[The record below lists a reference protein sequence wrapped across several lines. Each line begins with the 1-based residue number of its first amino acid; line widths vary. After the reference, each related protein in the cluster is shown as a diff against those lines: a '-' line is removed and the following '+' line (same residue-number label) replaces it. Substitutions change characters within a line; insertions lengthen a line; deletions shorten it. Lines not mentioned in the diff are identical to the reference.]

1 MKTRVITAIILIALL
16 VPVLVFSGT
25 VVLTV
30 VAAFCSAVAVYE
42 ALKCIGTV
50 DKPALSVP
58 LFISSVAINIAA
70 WLCRNYGAERFVFVA
85 SFIAAITTIYLL
97 LVMVVS
103 KGKISIS
110 DISGSAFLS
119 LYIAFAFASILVL
132 RYYSSIGGYIYLLV
146 FIGAW
151 ITDTFAYFT
160 GMLFGKHKLIP
171 EISPKKTIEGSI
183 GGTVFCAATFVAYGL
198 IISKALKV
206 IALGESDYVILAVC
220 GIIVSVIS
228 QIGDLSM
235 SAVKR
240 HYGVKDFG
248 KIFPGHGGMLD
259 RVDSVMAVALALF
272 IFNEVVGVFNV

>member
-70 WLCRNYGAERFVFVA
+70 WLCRNDGAERFVFVA

-119 LYIAFAFASILVL
+119 LYIAFAFASILVQ
-132 RYYSSIGGYIYLLV
+132 SI
-146 FIGAW
+146 
-151 ITDTFAYFT
+151 
-160 GMLFGKHKLIP
+160 
-171 EISPKKTIEGSI
+171 
-183 GGTVFCAATFVAYGL
+183 
-198 IISKALKV
+198 
-206 IALGESDYVILAVC
+206 
-220 GIIVSVIS
+220 
-228 QIGDLSM
+228 
-235 SAVKR
+235 
-240 HYGVKDFG
+240 
-248 KIFPGHGGMLD
+248 
-259 RVDSVMAVALALF
+259 
-272 IFNEVVGVFNV
+272 